1 MQKKSQDLS
10 PEKAKALAKS
20 PAGQQLIRTLR
31 NTDPEAISRAA
42 AELEAGNYSGAQAAL
57 RDLMQNPAIRSL
69 LKQME
74 E

>member
-1 MQKKSQDLS
+1 MQKNSQDLS
-10 PEKAKALAKS
+10 AEKAKALAGS
-20 PAGQQLIRTLR
+20 PAGKQLIRTLR
-31 NTDPEAISRAA
+31 NTDPDAISRAA

-57 RDLMQNPAIRSL
+57 QDLMKNPTIRSL